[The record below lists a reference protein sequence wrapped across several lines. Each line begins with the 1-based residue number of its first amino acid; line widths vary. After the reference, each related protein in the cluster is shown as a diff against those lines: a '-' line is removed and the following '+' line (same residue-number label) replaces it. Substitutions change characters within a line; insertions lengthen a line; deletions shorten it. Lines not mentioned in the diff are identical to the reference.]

1 MCSFNLHESL
11 SLAETEVKTALVNL
25 SDKKSV
31 EIYTI
36 VSISLLK
43 KKPSYLRNLSS
54 NTRNSGEPH
63 RKGLS

>member
-11 SLAETEVKTALVNL
+11 SLAETEVKTALVNS

-36 VSISLLK
+36 VNCLVK
-43 KKPSYLRNLSS
+43 KTPV
-54 NTRNSGEPH
+54 T
-63 RKGLS
+63 